1 MAIVIKKGKLKQI
14 LFHEHYCSEG
24 HSDRLGWG
32 YRLIKEKNFT
42 KLTTESFFRES

>member
-24 HSDRLGWG
+24 HSDRLGWA
-32 YRLIKEKNFT
+32 YRLIKERGAIFDK
-42 KLTTESFFRES
+42 